1 MAREPDTATMCPTC
15 GFPTHV
21 FLLASPE
28 ARCPHC
34 RPAWEAAIADR
45 TAPPAEAQGDRRSID
60 DLL

>member
-1 MAREPDTATMCPTC
+1 MAREPDTTAMCPTC

-28 ARCPHC
+28 VRCPHC
-34 RPAWEAAIADR
+34 RPAWEAAISER
-45 TAPPAEAQGDRRSID
+45 TPPAEAQGDPRSID